1 MNTFRT
7 TILLAVL
14 TALLVWIGDMFGGRQ
29 GAILALILAGGMNFV
44 SYWFSDKIVI
54 KMYGGQEITAQD
66 DPELYGLVQDL
77 TQRAGLPMPK
87 VYVLPQE
94 TPNAFATGRNPEHAA
109 VAVTDGIRRI
119 LNKREL
125 AGVLGHELTHVK
137 NRDILVSTI
146 AATLAGAIG
155 YLAQMAQWAMI
166 FGGNR
171 DRDEEGGSNIFGLIV
186 MMIVAPI
193 AAMLIQMAVSRS
205 REYGADEGGA
215 KVTGDPLALASALR
229 KLHMGAQNIP
239 LEVNNA
245 TANATAHMFIVNPL
259 TGGGLASLFSTHP
272 PMEERIARLEAMVG
286 KNGLCPRILTLP
298 SIYNRRHTERSQAD
312 LSVWA
317 CVVIGDESAAYERH
331 SGQAGDS

>member
-29 GAILALILAGGMNFV
+29 GAIMALVLAGGMNFV

-54 KMYGGQEITAQD
+54 KMYGGQEVGPND

-77 TQRAGLPMPK
+77 AQRAGLPMPK
-87 VYVLPQE
+87 VYVLPQD

-109 VAVTDGIRRI
+109 VAVTGGIRRI

-186 MMIVAPI
+186 MMVVAPI

-215 KVTGDPLALASALR
+215 KITGDPLALASALK

-239 LEVNNA
+239 LEANSA

-259 TGGGLASLFSTHP
+259 TGSGLASLFSTHP
-272 PMEERIARLEAMVG
+272 PMEERIARLEAMAG
-286 KNGLCPRILTLP
+286 KM
-298 SIYNRRHTERSQAD
+298 
-312 LSVWA
+312 
-317 CVVIGDESAAYERH
+317 AYARA
-331 SGQAGDS
+331 S